1 MNDIQ
6 TTTNSPAFAG
16 DAVAICLA
24 ANDFYVPFLSCALQ
38 SIKDTSSA
46 GHNYDIWVLT
56 TDITAANQKK
66 LQKQVSCPN
75 ISLRFVDVSPYADK
89 FQHLFVRGHFRV
101 ETYYRLLMQDL
112 FPGYAKM
119 VYLDCDLIVR
129 RDLYQLYSTN
139 VTGCLLAAVRDVD
152 TAGLYNGAYDGTGYS
167 KKEYMDEVLRI
178 KEPYLYFQ
186 AGVILFNLDEFRAN
200 FEVGDIILYAL
211 SDDFQ
216 LLDQD
221 VLNFLA
227 QGKTAFLDYRWNVVT
242 DWKFVRIKEI
252 ISLAPPEMKRDYLAS
267 REDPWIIHYA
277 GPDKPWDFPRS
288 DMGRVF
294 WDVCFRTPYC
304 GEALRRLVKG
314 RRKQRWSR

>member
-1 MNDIQ
+1 MSDLQ
-6 TTTNSPAFAG
+6 ETMHEPAFEG
-16 DAVAICLA
+16 DAVAVCLA
-24 ANDFYVPFLSCALQ
+24 ANDFYVPFLSCVLQ

-56 TDITAANQKK
+56 TDISPANQKK
-66 LQKQVSCPN
+66 LVRQMDAPN
-75 ISLRFVDVSPYADK
+75 ISVRFADVSPYASK
-89 FQHLFVRGHFRV
+89 FQHLFIRGHFRV

-112 FPGYAKM
+112 FPAYAKM
-119 VYLDCDLIVR
+119 VYLDCDIIVK
-129 RDLYQLYSTN
+129 RDLYQLYSTD
-139 VTGCLLAAVRDVD
+139 VTGFLLAAVRDVD

-167 KKEYMDEVLRI
+167 KKEYMDDVLRI

-186 AGVILFNLDEFRAN
+186 AGVILFNLDEFRATYDV
-200 FEVGDIILYAL
+200 EDVVLYAL

-227 QGKTAFLDYRWNVVT
+227 QGKAAFLDYRWNVVT
-242 DWKFVRIKEI
+242 DWKFVRIKDI

-288 DMGRVF
+288 DMADVF
-294 WDVCFRTPYC
+294 WSVCMKTPFRF
-304 GEALRRLVKG
+304 EALRRLAKG
-314 RRKQRWSR
+314 RVKR